1 MNDLTLLWHFKRAPL
16 AQRLAQRLLAHER
29 IAMFRPR
36 QTGKTTLLREEVMPA
51 IEKAGALPVYVECWL
66 DKARPLHSI
75 NYALGKAL
83 EGLTLSPGRPG
94 RRLAKTPVRKIG
106 AVGVSVELGEVGQ
119 RKIPDNPYLAFDA
132 LLTSLLEAAGR
143 DLVLV
148 FDEFQ
153 AVAEVPEADA
163 IAAALRAALTQASS
177 RVGVVF
183 SGSSQTLLL
192 EMFSRAQTPLYNF
205 ANAEPYP
212 LLKEDF
218 VGHVARLFSAATKRD
233 LNQAIALRVLEAVGH
248 QPAPFLNAVGNAMST
263 PGWSVEDGLAAM
275 LDAKAVNTWSTAWA
289 GLTDLQ
295 RFALRAAHAG
305 LPLTAAATL
314 QQAATELGQA
324 KVQPSSITRAV
335 ETLVDK
341 GLVAREPGSRRHV
354 VSDPVMAAWLTQ
366 NAALPVRPA

>member
-1 MNDLTLLWHFKRAPL
+1 
-16 AQRLAQRLLAHER
+16 
-29 IAMFRPR
+29 
-36 QTGKTTLLREEVMPA
+36 
-51 IEKAGALPVYVECWL
+51 
-66 DKARPLHSI
+66 
-75 NYALGKAL
+75 
-83 EGLTLSPGRPG
+83 
-94 RRLAKTPVRKIG
+94 
-106 AVGVSVELGEVGQ
+106 
-119 RKIPDNPYLAFDA
+119 
-132 LLTSLLEAAGR
+132 
-143 DLVLV
+143 
-148 FDEFQ
+148 
-153 AVAEVPEADA
+153 
-163 IAAALRAALTQASS
+163 
-177 RVGVVF
+177 
-183 SGSSQTLLL
+183 
-192 EMFSRAQTPLYNF
+192 
-205 ANAEPYP
+205 
-212 LLKEDF
+212 
-218 VGHVARLFSAATKRD
+218 
-233 LNQAIALRVLEAVGH
+233 
-248 QPAPFLNAVGNAMST
+248 GNAMST